1 MSLSESIPPI
11 PIRVSNGRAFVFD
24 VDHVATL
31 RSKHRICGVLGGTL
45 PHLSQ
50 QNVFL
55 GLPLLLMP
63 EEVVVLVDKGLAV
76 LVDDPRAYRLPSTQ
90 ELQEWDTKRAA
101 DALAQLRRSVDA
113 QAAGRAQL
121 ANSEEAKAKRA
132 LREWKKQ
139 LLASHAAR
147 LAETGPFASDD
158 APAPVPVPMSEPTP
172 APAETDSINAA
183 LTSKDPWTV
192 SVAGNSN
199 EVAWYEPEHATYTSL
214 DAARE
219 AGIWIHPENEAERT
233 RCAVFRDLW
242 EKGYYMGGG
251 SKFGGDWL
259 VYPGDPLRYHSH
271 FVATAH
277 VAKDALRP
285 MEIVAH
291 GRLGTATKKAH
302 LLCAWNAET
311 GEVKYISIE
320 WAGFG

>member
-1 MSLSESIPPI
+1 MSSTSGRSRI

-63 EEVVVLVDKGLAV
+63 EEVNLLVDKGLAV
-76 LVDDPRAYRLPSTQ
+76 LVDDPHAYRLPSAQ
-90 ELQEWDTKRAA
+90 ELQDWDDKRAA
-101 DALAQLRRSVDA
+101 DALAQLRRAAGA
-113 QAAGRAQL
+113 QAVGRAQL
-121 ANSEEAKAKRA
+121 ANSPAAAAKRA
-132 LREWKKQ
+132 AREEKR
-139 LLASHAAR
+139 R
-147 LAETGPFASDD
+147 LAAAAAAAQNENGGVFTP
-158 APAPVPVPMSEPTP
+158 EPEP
-172 APAETDSINAA
+172 APASAPTPVPAPLEGDSINIA
-183 LTSKDPWTV
+183 LASKEPWTV
-192 SVAGNSN
+192 SVAGGSDDLP
-199 EVAWYEPEHATYTSL
+199 WYHSDRASYSSL
-214 DAARE
+214 DAARA
-219 AGIWIHPENEAERT
+219 AGVWTHPENEVDRT

-271 FVATAH
+271 FVATSHA
-277 VAKDALRP
+277 AKDPLRP

-302 LLCAWNAET
+302 LLCSWDAEK